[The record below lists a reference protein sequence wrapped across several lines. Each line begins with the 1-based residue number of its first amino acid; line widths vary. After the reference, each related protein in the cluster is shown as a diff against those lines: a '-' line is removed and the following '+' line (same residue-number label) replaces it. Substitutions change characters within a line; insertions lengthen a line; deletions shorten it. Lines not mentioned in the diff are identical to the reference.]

1 MSDDG
6 VRRSPLFSPRAAAH
20 HPSGQNVMSSPR
32 TCLWIAAPLTA
43 VSLLCSAPDPW
54 RAVTVPTTNGPQSG
68 SHQVTD
74 RSAWSFAGGAELLA
88 ADPVPFVDTDGD
100 LLPDRVERALLL
112 DPLSADT
119 DGDGVDDFLHAV
131 QARMGLNDPRT
142 VFGYDH
148 EARVV
153 VTTEPASGGGE
164 SAWVNLLFRFAGSS
178 VLDLQALEPFIDING
193 QRHSLS
199 RLLQTSLSRLQLL
212 PHPTEGLYVH
222 CAFRLGTASSLQRL
236 LPCTIGAQAVL
247 GGRTISSGSFLTD
260 ADGTTASLVPVAPD
274 SGVIQSLSPSGDED
288 PFWTSS
294 RVCLL
299 RLSVV
304 TSMPNGMLCEV
315 SNADCIPSGE
325 LACPPSCNA
334 SRGQVLFVPDGLST
348 ITGGGR

>member
-1 MSDDG
+1 MSEGTGWDFLAG
-6 VRRSPLFSPRAAAH
+6 
-20 HPSGQNVMSSPR
+20 
-32 TCLWIAAPLTA
+32 
-43 VSLLCSAPDPW
+43 SAL
-54 RAVTVPTTNGPQSG
+54 R
-68 SHQVTD
+68 
-74 RSAWSFAGGAELLA
+74 A
-88 ADPVPFVDTDGD
+88 ADPVPFVDSDGD

-112 DPLSADT
+112 DPRSADT

-131 QARMGLNDPRT
+131 QSRMGMSDPRT

-148 EARVV
+148 EARVI
-153 VTTEPASGGGE
+153 VTTEPTPGGGE
-164 SAWVNLLFRFAGSS
+164 SAWVNLLFRFAGST
-178 VLDLQALEPFIDING
+178 VLDLQALEPFVDING

-199 RLLQTSLSRLQLL
+199 RLLQTSLSRLRLL

-222 CAFRLGTASSLQRL
+222 CAFRLGSAASLQRL

-247 GGRTISSGSFLTD
+247 GGRAISSGTFLTD

-274 SGVIQSLSPSGDED
+274 AGVIQALSPSGDED

-325 LACPPSCNA
+325 LACPPSCSA

>member
-1 MSDDG
+1 MLSVG
-6 VRRSPLFSPRAAAH
+6 LLF
-20 HPSGQNVMSSPR
+20 G
-32 TCLWIAAPLTA
+32 
-43 VSLLCSAPDPW
+43 APDPW
-54 RAVTVPTTNGPQSG
+54 RAVTAPGQHEVGSVETQPTA
-68 SHQVTD
+68 
-74 RSAWSFAGGAELLA
+74 AWSFAAGERLLA
-88 ADPVPFVDTDGD
+88 ADPIPFVDTDGD

-112 DPLSADT
+112 DPLSPDT
-119 DGDGVDDFLHAV
+119 DGDGTDDFLHAV
-131 QARMGLNDPRT
+131 QSRMGINDPRT
-142 VFGYDH
+142 TFGYDH

-153 VTTEPASGGGE
+153 VTTEPAPGGGE
-164 SAWVNLLFRFAGSS
+164 SAWVNLLFRFAGST
-178 VLDLQALEPFIDING
+178 VLDLQALEPFIDVGG
-193 QRHSLS
+193 QRLSLN
-199 RLLQTSLSRLQLL
+199 RLLQTSLSRIQLL
-212 PHPTEGLYVH
+212 PHATEGLYVH
-222 CAFRLGTASSLQRL
+222 CAFRLGSPNSLQRL

-274 SGVIQSLSPSGDED
+274 SGVIQALSPSGDED

-304 TSMPNGMLCEV
+304 TAMPNGMLCEV